1 MAKIKHRE
9 CCKFHKIRKT
19 LAWWLAPPCTTDSI
33 VLGATLAT
41 ARELKHAQTLGD
53 TSREDQLK
61 ARLRDLGAEVL
72 QQEDLK

>member
-19 LAWWLAPPCTTDSI
+19 LAWWLAPPCTKDTI
-33 VLGATLAT
+33 VLGATLNT
-41 ARELKHAQTLGD
+41 ARELKHVQTLGD

-61 ARLRDLGAEVL
+61 ARLRDLELIL